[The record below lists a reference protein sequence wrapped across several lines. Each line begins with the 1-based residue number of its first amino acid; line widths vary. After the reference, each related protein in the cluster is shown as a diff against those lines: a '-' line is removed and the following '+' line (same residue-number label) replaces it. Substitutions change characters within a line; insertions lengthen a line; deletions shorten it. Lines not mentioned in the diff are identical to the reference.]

1 MVEFAD
7 MALFV
12 QAVRAGSL
20 SAAGR
25 ELGYSPA
32 VASKR
37 LGRMEDLLKVR
48 LLHRTSRRLTLTE
61 AGEIY
66 YERCVQL
73 LADAAEAGAEIT
85 AGSREASGHLKVTA
99 TVALGRRIIGP
110 VVAQFALEHPN
121 VSVHLSLTDTMV
133 DLVAGGYDIAVR
145 IGTLQDSRLVS
156 RKLADDR
163 RVICGAPSYFARH
176 GRPETPAQLRQH
188 RCLLLTRSGQ
198 AAADW
203 GFIDNGKP
211 LSLRLS
217 GALAADTGDQVQDW
231 ALAGLGLQR
240 RTYWDVAGDLAAGR
254 LEEVLAPYSPGDVPI
269 HMVYPSRRFLPAK
282 TRLMTDAVVRAFAR
296 PPGAPLV

>member
-12 QAVRAGSL
+12 QAVRSGSL

-25 ELGYSPA
+25 DLGYSPA

-37 LGRMEDLLKVR
+37 LSRMEEMLKVR

-61 AGEIY
+61 QGEIY

-85 AGSREASGHLKVTA
+85 AGNREATGHVKVTA
-99 TVALGRRIIGP
+99 TVALGRRKIGP
-110 VVAQFALEHPN
+110 VVAQFALDHPQ
-121 VSVHLSLTDTMV
+121 VSVHLSLSDAMV
-133 DLVAGGYDIAVR
+133 DLVASGYDIAVR
-145 IGTLQDSRLVS
+145 IGPLQDSRLIS

-163 RVICGAPSYFARH
+163 RVVCGAPAYFARH
-176 GRPETPAQLRQH
+176 GRPETPEDLRQH

-198 AAADW
+198 VTADW
-203 GFIDNGKP
+203 GFVDNGKP
-211 LSLRLS
+211 LTLRLG
-217 GALAADTGDQVQDW
+217 GALAADTGDQVHDW

-240 RTYWDVAGDLAAGR
+240 RTYWDVADDLAAGR
-254 LEEVLAPYSPGDVPI
+254 LEEVLASYAPDGVPI
-269 HMVYPSRRFLPAK
+269 HLVYASRRFLPAK
-282 TRLMTDAVVRAFAR
+282 TRLLMDALVGAFQQAQD
-296 PPGAPLV
+296 